1 MSSEA
6 APTKDSA
13 WEDFRALYLD
23 YRQFVMIDARL
34 MLDKTTPHPL
44 AGVVGRVVVE
54 PGRVVRL
61 EIPPE
66 LAAATDAIGGAASE
80 LGVRSLMPLPAY
92 MVERTSGQKRQL
104 GACSLRA
111 WQCCDCSIS
120 RSPTPAWA
128 SSTLKREEIDVVA

>member
-66 LAAATDAIGGAASE
+66 LAEATDAIGGAASE

-92 MVERTSGQKRQL
+92 MVERNKRTEKTTWCL
-104 GACSLRA
+104 SAAGVAMLRLLNIA
-111 WQCCDCSIS
+111 ITD
-120 RSPTPAWA
+120 A
-128 SSTLKREEIDVVA
+128 SMGIFDA

>member
-61 EIPPE
+61 EIPRSWRRRQTPSE
-66 LAAATDAIGGAASE
+66 ARPVSWAFAA
-80 LGVRSLMPLPAY
+80 
-92 MVERTSGQKRQL
+92 
-104 GACSLRA
+104 
-111 WQCCDCSIS
+111 
-120 RSPTPAWA
+120 
-128 SSTLKREEIDVVA
+128 

>member
-92 MVERTSGQKRQL
+92 MVERNKRTEKTTWCL
-104 GACSLRA
+104 SAAGVAMLRLLNIA
-111 WQCCDCSIS
+111 ITD
-120 RSPTPAWA
+120 A
-128 SSTLKREEIDVVA
+128 SMGIFDA

>member
-1 MSSEA
+1 MQHPNDQTPMSSEA

-92 MVERTSGQKRQL
+92 MVERNKRTEKTTWCL
-104 GACSLRA
+104 SAAGVAMLRLLNIA
-111 WQCCDCSIS
+111 ITD
-120 RSPTPAWA
+120 A
-128 SSTLKREEIDVVA
+128 SMGIFDA

>member
-6 APTKDSA
+6 APAKDSA

-61 EIPPE
+61 EVPPE

-92 MVERTSGQKRQL
+92 MVERNKRTEKTTWCL
-104 GACSLRA
+104 SAAGVAMLRLLNIA
-111 WQCCDCSIS
+111 ITD
-120 RSPTPAWA
+120 A
-128 SSTLKREEIDVVA
+128 SMGIFDA

>member
-44 AGVVGRVVVE
+44 AGVVGRVVVD

-92 MVERTSGQKRQL
+92 MVERNKRTEKTTWCL
-104 GACSLRA
+104 SAAGVAMLRLLNIA
-111 WQCCDCSIS
+111 ITD
-120 RSPTPAWA
+120 A
-128 SSTLKREEIDVVA
+128 SMGIFDA

>member
-6 APTKDSA
+6 APAKDYA
-13 WEDFRALYLD
+13 WKDFRALYLD

-80 LGVRSLMPLPAY
+80 LGVRSLMPIPAY
-92 MVERTSGQKRQL
+92 MVERNKRTEKTTWCL
-104 GACSLRA
+104 SAAGVAMLRLLNIA
-111 WQCCDCSIS
+111 ITD
-120 RSPTPAWA
+120 A
-128 SSTLKREEIDVVA
+128 SMGIFDA